1 MELTESWRENFP
13 EDIQHRYL
21 FAETRNAAAIL
32 AATAPEEFAD
42 LISVLE
48 DFYLDV
54 DRLVRPG
61 GRKSMIA
68 EDLDTSFRELGWRE
82 ARFDQKLET
91 SLHLF
96 RWTQAPN
103 LEQDAVRTTANEYGG
118 HKIDNV
124 KGRAALDVEW
134 NPKDG
139 NLDRDISNYTAL
151 YDAGIISVGVIV
163 TRSQDQL
170 RIPVADLVAEVKRIS
185 QQFST
190 DEVGATW
197 ATRMQ
202 KTPDNPYGTTTTA
215 NFEKL
220 LWRLERGDGRG
231 CPILAIGIGW
241 DTYHEPEDGL
251 HDEVVSLINRNGG
264 SIPEDD
270 TQ

>member
-1 MELTESWRENFP
+1 MELTESWRETFS
-13 EDIQHRYL
+13 EDIQSRYL

-32 AATAPEEFAD
+32 EATAPQEFEE
-42 LISVLE
+42 LTSVLN

-68 EDLDTSFRELGWRE
+68 EELDTSFRELGWRE
-82 ARFDQKLET
+82 AKFDQKLET
-91 SLHLF
+91 SLHSF
-96 RWTQAPN
+96 RWVQAPVP
-103 LEQDAVRTTANEYGG
+103 EEDTVRTTLNKYGG

-163 TRSQDQL
+163 SRSQDQL
-170 RIPVADLVAEVKRIS
+170 RIPVEELVGEVKEIT
-185 QQFST
+185 QQFP
-190 DEVGATW
+190 DHEVGAAW
-197 ATRMQ
+197 ASRME
-202 KTPDNPYGTTTTA
+202 KTPKSPYGTSTTA

-241 DTYHEPEDGL
+241 ETYREPKDGL
-251 HDEVVSLINRNGG
+251 HKEVVRLINRNGG
-264 SIPEDD
+264 KIP
-270 TQ
+270 QGN